1 MKVIA
6 LKEGFFDGTRI
17 RAGDEF
23 DVPQGTKGS
32 WFTPVKEPKAAD
44 ARDVKAEAKA
54 KAEADTKAKA
64 DAEAKAKADAEAK
77 AAGAK
82 GKNPDDLV

>member
-6 LKEGFFDGTRI
+6 LKDGFLDGSRI
-17 RAGDEF
+17 RAGGEF

-44 ARDVKAEAKA
+44 ARDA
-54 KAEADTKAKA
+54 KAKA
-64 DAEAKAKADAEAK
+64 DAEAKAKAEADAK
-77 AAGAK
+77 AKADAGAK

>member
-6 LKEGFFDGTRI
+6 LKDGFFDGSRQ

-32 WFTPVKEPKAAD
+32 WFTPVKEPKVAD
-44 ARDVKAEAKA
+44 ARD
-54 KAEADTKAKA
+54 
-64 DAEAKAKADAEAK
+64 AKAKAD
-77 AAGAK
+77 AGAK